1 MGLSPADIFKPFHLD
16 QAKTVI
22 AAVSGGSDSLAM
34 LFLLKDYVATLDHP
48 PALLAVTVD
57 HRLRPESADEAE
69 NVGSLCRQH
78 GIAHRILAWDDPK
91 PSQGLAAAARSARYR
106 LLVQAAQEAGAGV
119 IVTGHTQD
127 DQIETFLM
135 RRERSHHAEARGLA
149 AMAPQSWLEGSV
161 ELIRPLLS
169 VSRQALRDELMAK
182 GLRWVDDPSND
193 NTDYERPRVRNGAAA
208 DADPQIVLAQVALA
222 SAARKRDNAALI
234 AALADPVSLQV
245 DACDRLEIDPAVYA
259 ALPETVRRLFSGLVA
274 SLAGGR
280 RFLPGDAERV
290 RIERILSGEAEHES
304 QKHESQKH
312 KRLTIFGALI
322 ERGAKGQPHR
332 FRRERRNLPS
342 VQLPAGGSCIW
353 DGRFR
358 FYNSGEHDFEI
369 AAPGRQALI
378 DFLADSPVFL
388 PENAS
393 ETNTRWREALLVLP
407 AIHADGKIISLPF
420 LPGQKLPA
428 HIRMERHFA
437 LFDHVLPGYD
447 FALAQAIEKRI
458 GRQSSPNS

>member
-1 MGLSPADIFKPFHLD
+1 MGLSPADIFKPFQLD

-34 LFLLKDYVATLDHP
+34 LFLLKDHLATLDSR
-48 PALLAVTVD
+48 PALLAVTID
-57 HRLRPESADEAE
+57 HRLRPESAEEAE
-69 NVGSLCRQH
+69 NVGALCRGH

-106 LLVQAAQEAGAGV
+106 LLVQAAHEAGAGV
-119 IVTGHTQD
+119 IVTGHTQN

-135 RRERSHHAEARGLA
+135 RKERSHHAEARGLA

-169 VSRQALRDELMAK
+169 VSRQALRDELTAR
-182 GLRWVDDPSND
+182 GLRWVDDPSNV
-193 NTDYERPRVRNGAAA
+193 NTDYERPRVRQGAATA
-208 DADPQIVLAQVALA
+208 ADPELVLAQVALA
-222 SAARKRDNAALI
+222 SATRKRDNAALV
-234 AALADPVSLQV
+234 AALADPASLQV
-245 DACDRLEIDPAVYA
+245 DDCDRIEIDPAIYG

-280 RFLPGDAERV
+280 RFLPGDAERG
-290 RIERILSGEAEHES
+290 RIERILSGEVEQES
-304 QKHESQKH
+304 RKHE
-312 KRLTIFGALI
+312 RLTILGALI
-322 ERGAKGQPHR
+322 ERGAKGLPHR

-342 VQLPAGGSCIW
+342 VPLPSGGSCIW

-358 FYNSGEHDFEI
+358 FFNSGSRDFEI
-369 AAPGRQALI
+369 AAPGRQALT
-378 DFLADSPVFL
+378 DFLADSPAAL
-388 PENAS
+388 PENAP
-393 ETNTRWREALLVLP
+393 ETRAAWRETLLVLP
-407 AIHADGKIISLPF
+407 AVYADGKIISLPF
-420 LPGQKLPA
+420 LPGRKLPA

-447 FALAQAIEKRI
+447 FALAQAIERRI

>member
-1 MGLSPADIFKPFHLD
+1 MGLSPTDIFKSFHLD

-34 LFLLKDYVATLDHP
+34 LFLLKDYLATLVHC

-57 HRLRPESADEAE
+57 HRLRPESAEEAE
-69 NVGSLCRQH
+69 NVGVLCREH

-91 PSQGLAAAARSARYR
+91 PTQGLAAAARSARYR
-106 LLVQAAQEAGAGV
+106 LLVQAAHEAGASV

-135 RRERSHHAEARGLA
+135 RKERSHHAEARGLA
-149 AMAPQSWLEGSV
+149 AMAAQSWLEGSV

-169 VSRQALRDELMAK
+169 VSRQALRDELTAK
-182 GLRWVDDPSND
+182 GLRWVDDPSNA
-193 NTDYERPRVRNGAAA
+193 NTDYERPRVRQGAAA

-222 SAARKRDNAALI
+222 SAARKRDNAALV
-234 AALADPVSLQV
+234 AALADPASLHV
-245 DACDRLEIDPAVYA
+245 DACDRMEINPAIYA

-290 RIERILSGEAEHES
+290 RIERILLGEHES
-304 QKHESQKH
+304 QKHE
-312 KRLTIFGALI
+312 RLTIFGALI

-342 VQLPAGGSCIW
+342 VPLPAGGSCIW

-358 FYNSGEHDFEI
+358 FFNTGDRDFEI

-378 DFLADSPVFL
+378 DFLTDSPVSL
-388 PENAS
+388 PENPS

-407 AIHADGKIISLPF
+407 AVYVDGKIVSLPF
-420 LPGQKLPA
+420 LPGQNLPA
-428 HIRMERHFA
+428 EVRMERHFA

-458 GRQSSPNS
+458 GRQTSLNS